1 MSLKERITAAF
12 VNRFHEVPTYIVR
25 APGRVNLIGE
35 HTDYNEGFVLPM
47 AINRAIWIALRTR
60 HDRQVALYSLDFDQE
75 DSFFLDEFQHTG
87 SGWVEYL
94 KGIAWALREA
104 GYGIQGW
111 EGIIAGDIPQGA
123 GLSSSAAVEIA
134 AARAFAVVSDISWD
148 PKAMAKIGHKAENDW
163 VGIKCGI
170 MDQMI
175 SAAGKAGCALLIDCR
190 TLETQLTPLPTDT
203 SIVVL
208 DTATRRE
215 LVDSVYNERRAQCET
230 AARFFDVPALRDLS
244 LEKFELRAE
253 HINPMIRRRA
263 RHVITEN
270 LRTLQAAEAMIKADA
285 VKLGQLFNASHS
297 SLKDDFNVSS
307 QELDLIVELARG
319 QSGCFR
325 ARMTGA
331 GFGGCGVAL
340 VKVESAD
347 ALKSNISKAYRQK
360 TGCKPD
366 IYICSAT
373 NGAELI
379 EIG

>member
-1 MSLKERITAAF
+1 MSLKESITAEF
-12 VNRFHEVPTYIVR
+12 VNRFHEVPAYIVR

-47 AINRAIWIALRTR
+47 AINRAIWIALRPR

-75 DSFFLDEFQHTG
+75 GSFFLDEFQNRG
-87 SGWVEYL
+87 SGWIEYV

-111 EGIIAGDIPQGA
+111 EGIIAGDIPLGA

-134 AARAFAVVSDISWD
+134 AARAFAVVSKISWD
-148 PKAMAKIGHKAENDW
+148 PEAMAKIGHKAENDW

-190 TLETQLTPLPTDT
+190 TLETEVAPLPTET

-215 LVDSVYNERRAQCET
+215 LVDSVYNERRAQCEA
-230 AARFFDVPALRDLS
+230 AARFFEVQALRDLS
-244 LEKFELRAE
+244 LEKFQRHAE
-253 HINPMIRRRA
+253 HIDPVIRRRA

-285 VKLGQLFNASHS
+285 VKLGHLFNASHS
-297 SLKDDFNVSS
+297 SLRDDFNVSS
-307 QELDLIVELARG
+307 QELDLIVELARK
-319 QSGCFR
+319 QYGCLG

-331 GFGGCGVAL
+331 GFGGCAVAL
-340 VKVESAD
+340 VKAETAD
-347 ALKSNISKAYRQK
+347 VMKPNISKAYRQK
-360 TGCKPD
+360 TGRTPD
-366 IYICSAT
+366 VYVCSAT
-373 NGAELI
+373 RGAELM